1 MKTRILLASLA
12 GALALASSAHAEHG
26 GAGHYISGMFSD
38 FSTTLPSEP
47 GWSFLNFGLWCDN
60 ARAGGDR

>member
-1 MKTRILLASLA
+1 MKPRILLASLA
-12 GALALASSAHAEHG
+12 CALALATTTCAEQS

-47 GWSFLNFGLWCDN
+47 VWSFLNFGLWCDN